1 MIIAQNRWFSREGFR
16 KLKVAL
22 SLFASLLFAAPAL
35 AEFTCELSFLQ
46 APATA
51 LTNFPV
57 LVRLAENAPIGFS
70 YANCPNGGCIWFTD
84 AENNDIPFE
93 VDTWN
98 TSGESLVWVSVPSL
112 SSAASIT
119 MHWNAAGAP
128 SGLPASSQVWS
139 LAGYIGVWHMNEILE
154 DGAGNHYTPD
164 SSASGWHAYKA
175 NESNASYPQSVTTA
189 TGVTPNPTPLTGKA
203 MNIAYGSGIH
213 QATAAGFIVPAS
225 VTSSTTFNGP
235 GFTFSAILNSQQ
247 IANDGRGRIIAT
259 GTTYSEMFNLTVGS
273 DDIYCMGNNSYHSKQ
288 NPKGG
293 TDWVYASAVFGRG
306 SGNKSFIFA
315 DGVNLTGSAG
325 GNPTG
330 ITSHTPTKGIGLGCY
345 ANGTYSLTG
354 YLDETRIRNAPSSDE
369 WVAEEYKTV
378 TTANYVSFG
387 GVQMSDEL
395 HFGKPNTIGIV
406 GTTAKL
412 AGRLIN
418 LGDGADEADIWLV
431 YTDGSTTNMVSVG
444 TVSTEPVNFTNTVSG
459 LAYSTEY
466 TCWFTAA
473 NNAVP
478 AASTNSIALTF
489 KTEPRERMLRY
500 TTDMV
505 LEYVKSATAA
515 DLPTAVGQLQDG
527 AIQEMDVGK
536 PFNINFVAQYHITK
550 LVYAGRNASSAVSQR
565 MRGVTFSSSA
575 DNTAFTTF
583 HTVPND
589 FTQGSELV
597 TNDLS
602 SANVNGQFFVTQ
614 LGTGNGYISISELQ
628 FWTDSDAIILS
639 TPIFSDETSSG
650 ATASISATLDG
661 KFASGTTVGLKAYV
675 ATSDLGSNLADWQS
689 GATEI
694 DCGIVANGGEWV
706 GTITSAAPGINYVRF
721 YATAENVDH
730 ETASTFSYAA
740 FTFNA
745 INMSENRPL
754 VESSASM
761 LAHYPGTIAQV
772 YKAFDNDD
780 TTVPSSGSGYM
791 GALDY
796 GRPVRIDRVR
806 IVTSGANSVGIPIQ
820 VSQDGWTWQTIASR
834 ASTDDLAV
842 NIDLATPVVAR
853 YLRFGG
859 DGKTQTTPQINEVR
873 TYAISGTAF
882 VAVANET
889 ARHTAAGLV
898 LSGTIAGGNLAGGT
912 SVSLYGYVGP
922 QDYGVN
928 KAAWDAAGIT
938 PTLVGQYQVGA
949 NFTTPALNG
958 TANTTSGVRYG
969 AVVAVATGA
978 ASSMG
983 TAHPFTLNNETL
995 LDITQEMVVTNY
1007 AGASKSTSAE
1017 LIKLFNQGF
1026 WGNRSV
1032 ITASGDNYSNGAVSF
1047 GGKQY
1052 RITMVEW
1059 HDRLEGGC
1067 LDRAR
1072 AAKFR
1077 IYNSGD
1083 IIGSTDYTQIAEAS
1097 SAWGASAPNTFTVHA
1112 NRWNAVAPAEK
1123 AVGYGVGI
1131 YDAGNGNCFFR
1142 FWGYKD
1148 TARGLSI
1155 ILR

>member
-1 MIIAQNRWFSREGFR
+1 MA
-16 KLKVAL
+16 
-22 SLFASLLFAAPAL
+22 
-35 AEFTCELSFLQ
+35 
-46 APATA
+46 
-51 LTNFPV
+51 
-57 LVRLAENAPIGFS
+57 
-70 YANCPNGGCIWFTD
+70 
-84 AENNDIPFE
+84 
-93 VDTWN
+93 
-98 TSGESLVWVSVPSL
+98 
-112 SSAASIT
+112 
-119 MHWNAAGAP
+119 
-128 SGLPASSQVWS
+128 
-139 LAGYIGVWHMNEILE
+139 
-154 DGAGNHYTPD
+154 
-164 SSASGWHAYKA
+164 
-175 NESNASYPQSVTTA
+175 
-189 TGVTPNPTPLTGKA
+189 
-203 MNIAYGSGIH
+203 
-213 QATAAGFIVPAS
+213 
-225 VTSSTTFNGP
+225 
-235 GFTFSAILNSQQ
+235 
-247 IANDGRGRIIAT
+247 
-259 GTTYSEMFNLTVGS
+259 NLTVGN
-273 DDIYCMGNNSYHSKQ
+273 DTIFVMGSNYHNK
-288 NPKGG
+288 NHTKGA
-293 TDWVYASAVFGRG
+293 TDWIYAAGVFNSPR
-306 SGNKSFIFA
+306 SKIYA
-315 DGVNLTGSAG
+315 DGVCLSGSNEGDPSLA
-325 GNPTG
+325 
-330 ITSHTPTKGIGLGCY
+330 SLSLTKGIGLGCFIDGK
-345 ANGTYSLTG
+345 NTLDG
-354 YLDETRIRNAPSSDE
+354 YLDEARIRNVASTGE

-378 TTANYVSFG
+378 TTANYVTFG
-387 GVQMSDEL
+387 DVEGGGATVELLRIGTPTVSD
-395 HFGKPNTIGIV
+395 I
-406 GTTAKL
+406 TAVS
-412 AGRLIN
+412 ATVSGRLTKF
-418 LGDGADEADIWLV
+418 GDGATSASVSLH
-431 YTDGSTTNMVSVG
+431 YTDGG
-444 TVSTEPVNFTNTVSG
+444 AATNTVALGSTNAVPAEFTAS
-459 LAYSTEY
+459 LANLTPSTAY
-466 TCWFTAA
+466 TVWFSAA

-527 AIQEMDVGK
+527 AIQEMDVGR
-536 PFNINFVAQYHITK
+536 PFNINFGAQYHITK

-639 TPIFSDETSSG
+639 VPTFTDETVYG

-661 KFASGTTVGLKAYV
+661 KFASGTTVALKAYV

-796 GRPVRIDRVR
+796 GRSVRIDRVR

-853 YLRFGG
+853 YIRFGG

-938 PTLVGQYQVGA
+938 PTLIGQYQVGA

-1059 HDRLEGGC
+1059 HDRLDGSC

-1077 IYNSGD
+1077 IYNSES
-1083 IIGSTDYTQIAEAS
+1083 IVGSTDYTLIASAS
-1097 SAWGASAPNTFTVHA
+1097 SAWGASAANTFTVHC

-1123 AVGYGVGI
+1123 AVGYGVGV
-1131 YDAGNGNCFFR
+1131 YDAGNGNGFFR

>member
-1 MIIAQNRWFSREGFR
+1 MNTSKLLSVVVAVASTMFVAFSAR
-16 KLKVAL
+16 
-22 SLFASLLFAAPAL
+22 
-35 AEFTCELSFLQ
+35 AEFTCELSFPS

-51 LTNFPV
+51 LANFPV
-57 LVRLAENAPIGFS
+57 LVRISETSLDGF
-70 YANCPNGGCIWFTD
+70 YYTDCPTGECIWFTD
-84 AENNDIPFE
+84 ENDDAIPCD
-93 VDTWN
+93 VDTWD
-98 TSGESLVWVSVPSL
+98 TTGESLVWVSVPSL
-112 SSAASIT
+112 SDAATIT
-119 MHWNAAGAP
+119 MHWDASGAP
-128 SGLPASSQVWS
+128 SGLPASSLVWS
-139 LAGYIGVWHMNEILE
+139 RADYVGVWHMNELVYDSTKE
-154 DGAGNHYTPD
+154 KHYTPD
-164 SSASGWHAYKA
+164 SSASGWNAYKVT
-175 NESNASYPQSVTTA
+175 QSDAVPAPVTTA
-189 TGVTPNPTPLTGKA
+189 TGVTANPTPLTGTA
-203 MNIAYGSGIH
+203 MNIAYGAGKDN
-213 QATAAGFIVPAS
+213 AAFGGFAVPMAQ
-225 VTSSTTFNGP
+225 TSSFTLGGS
-235 GFTFSAILNSQQ
+235 GFTLSAIVNSQQ
-247 IANDGRGRIIAT
+247 IANNGRCRVIAF
-259 GTTYSEMFNLTVGS
+259 GAAYNEMANLSVGC
-273 DDIYCMGNNSYHSKQ
+273 DNIYVMGGANHLKA
-288 NPKGG
+288 NPRGQ
-293 TDWVYASAVFGRG
+293 TDWVYAAGVFNSPR
-306 SGNKSFIFA
+306 SKIYA
-315 DGVNLTGSAG
+315 DGGCLSGSNE
-325 GNPTG
+325 GNP
-330 ITSHTPTKGIGLGCY
+330 SLASLSLTKGIGLGCFIDGK
-345 ANGTYSLTG
+345 NTLDG
-354 YLDETRIRNAPSSDE
+354 YLDEARIRNVASTGE

-387 GVQMSDEL
+387 DVEGGGGVAVIRLGTPE
-395 HFGKPNTIGIV
+395 TVEAV
-406 GTTAKL
+406 GTTAML
-412 AGRLIN
+412 AGRLSK
-418 LGDGADEADIWLV
+418 LGDGATAADIYLA
-431 YTDGSTTNMVSVG
+431 YTDGGATTNMVSVG
-444 TVSTEPVNFTNTVSG
+444 TVLTEPAYFTNTVSG
-459 LAYSTEY
+459 LSYSTQY
-466 TCWFTAA
+466 TYWFTAT

-515 DLPTAVGQLQDG
+515 DLPTAVSLLQDG

-536 PFNINFVAQYHITK
+536 PFNINFGAQYHITK

-583 HTVPND
+583 YTVPND

-614 LGTGNGYISISELQ
+614 LGTGTGYISISELQ

-661 KFASGTTVGLKAYV
+661 KFASGTTVALKAYV
-675 ATSDLGSNLADWQS
+675 ATSDLGSNLAAWQS

-706 GTITSAAPGINYVRF
+706 GTIISAAPGINYVRF

-853 YLRFGG
+853 YIRFGG

-882 VAVANET
+882 VAVTNET

-922 QDYGVN
+922 QDYGL
-928 KAAWDAAGIT
+928 KKTDWDAAGIA
-938 PTLVGQYQVGA
+938 PTYIGQFSVGA
-949 NFTTPALNG
+949 SFTTPALTG

-969 AVVAVATGA
+969 AVVAVASGA

-983 TAHPFTLNNETL
+983 TVNPFTLNDETL
-995 LDITQEMVVTNY
+995 LDITQDMVVTNY
-1007 AGASKSTSAE
+1007 SASKNTSIDLA
-1017 LIKLFNQGF
+1017 KLFQQGF

-1032 ITASGDNYSNGAVSF
+1032 ITVSGDDYSNGAVSF

-1059 HDRLEGGC
+1059 HDRLDGSC

-1077 IYNSGD
+1077 IYNSES
-1083 IIGSTDYTQIAEAS
+1083 IVGSTDYTQIAAAS
-1097 SAWGASAPNTFTVHA
+1097 SAWGASAANTFTVHC

-1123 AVGYGVGI
+1123 AVGYGVGV
-1131 YDAGNGNCFFR
+1131 YDAGNGNGFFR

-1148 TARGLSI
+1148 TGRGFSI
-1155 ILR
+1155 YVR